1 MNTPGLTPLHAL
13 RDLQQYATA
22 EALTPALH
30 RLCRHFGLIEK
41 LVILTAKHE
50 GAKQAIC
57 FLRLELE
64 DQEKALMQAL
74 GVGKF
79 GGEIVIVVDLKAND
93 SSAELPTN
101 FHWNSDSTSRLMGQH
116 AT

>member
-1 MNTPGLTPLHAL
+1 MNTTNFKPSHAL

-22 EALTPALH
+22 ETLTPALH

-57 FLRLELE
+57 FLRLALE
-64 DQEKALMQAL
+64 EQEQALMKAL
-74 GVGKF
+74 GVGRF
-79 GGEIVIVVDLKAND
+79 GGEIVIVVDLKANE
-93 SSAELPTN
+93 SSSDLPTN
-101 FHWNSDSTSRLMGQH
+101 FHWNNDHTSRQVGLH
-116 AT
+116 AV